1 MPLIHVVAQDGTG
14 DFATITEAVRA
25 ARAGDV
31 ILIRAGTYDE
41 SVSVGRD
48 VTISGDGDRAGV
60 VVQPSTGSPSFALGT
75 SGATLSNLTLRGTF
89 AGVTIDG
96 GTPTLEGLSFDIVGL
111 PEGAEP
117 RAYAVLVSG
126 GASALIRGNTIT
138 GGSTGI
144 LIADSAAVLEGN
156 DVSGTSA
163 AGIQVDA
170 GAPRLS
176 RNAIHDNQGSGVAIL
191 GGSAS
196 LSGNTIAANTT
207 GLVLGASAT
216 PTLSGNSICANAT
229 NVHVLDGGEM
239 PVLTGNEVCP
249 DPEA

>member
-1 MPLIHVVAQDGTG
+1 MAAYRSLATQRVFRASMPPRPEPGPRRWRLMPLIHVVAQDGTG
-14 DFATITEAVRA
+14 DFATITEAIRA

-60 VVQPSTGSPSFALGT
+60 
-75 SGATLSNLTLRGTF
+75 
-89 AGVTIDG
+89 TIDG
-96 GTPTLEGLSFDIVGL
+96 GSPTLEGPSFDMVGV

-117 RAYAVLVSG
+117 RPYAVLVSG
-126 GASALIRGNTIT
+126 GARALIRGNTIT

-144 LIADSAAVLEGN
+144 LLADSAAVLEGN
-156 DVSGTSA
+156 DVSGTST

-176 RNAIHDNQGSGVAIL
+176 RNAVHDNQGSGAAIL

-216 PTLSGNSICANAT
+216 PTLNGNRICDNAT
-229 NVHVLDGGEM
+229 NVQILDGGAM

-249 DPEA
+249 DPE